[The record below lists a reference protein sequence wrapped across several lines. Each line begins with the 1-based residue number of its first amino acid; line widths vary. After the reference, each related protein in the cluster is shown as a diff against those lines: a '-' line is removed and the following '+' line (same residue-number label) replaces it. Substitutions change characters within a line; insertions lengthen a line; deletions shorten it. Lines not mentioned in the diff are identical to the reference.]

1 MSCCVHIY
9 SLCAQRSKGEVYVMK
24 SFAEA
29 KAIVQVVLPY
39 GWVDRINQLAL
50 ERGLNRSALIREA
63 IARTY
68 FGQRAD
74 GEKGGEPA
82 ETIPIHQARE

>member
-1 MSCCVHIY
+1 
-9 SLCAQRSKGEVYVMK
+9 MK

-29 KAIVQVVLPY
+29 KAIVQVVLPH

-68 FGQRAD
+68 FEQRAE
-74 GEKGGEPA
+74 GGKGGEQT
-82 ETIPIHQARE
+82 ETNPVHQARK